1 MEHDKPLPGRSHEC
15 RNVPAREVKSNI
27 SQKTNSVVVLDRSPL
42 IELVDDLEVAVVGT
56 DHVLVDEVEGGVRDE
71 LV

>member
-1 MEHDKPLPGRSHEC
+1 MIS
-15 RNVPAREVKSNI
+15 EVALN
-27 SQKTNSVVVLDRSPL
+27 RSPL
-42 IELVDDLEVAVVGT
+42 IEFVDDLEVAVVGT